1 MMVLLVAL
9 VTGMLVVAESQ
20 VSDTADL
27 SMYDKFITPNL
38 NMKQPSMILSDK
50 PFGSARGHSL
60 LSTKDANSPQ
70 IVDSNTTPI
79 SLYAI
84 GAGLL
89 SLATMLGLRIRRGLQ
104 PATALASSSAQGS
117 QEDMMEMGIG
127 SLLGFDPLD
136 FSKGISDSRGSEA
149 NAKQMREGELNHG
162 RMAMLAASERISPL
176 QLDLANAQE
185 QLLTTRQ
192 YLVSAMSVMTASLS
206 APALAASESMTNDS
220 PLVLIV
226 PINIALIT
234 MVTLVGASAF
244 NFGSIG
250 KKAEAPK
257 KAAPKKGAFGG
268 FGGGGA
274 RSSGPQVAKGGNTES
289 TIQVPQI
296 FTTAFGDPDRI
307 ANRQAR
313 AEAEKAETQAQL
325 IPVPAKFQFAFGRPD
340 VLEERRAER
349 LAKWE
354 WSSEF
359 ISKARPDKG
368 NYGAGDYF
376 DDGLTKLERSQIEA
390 GREAYLSGAAK
401 LRYKRLTGQID
412 TGGY

>member
-1 MMVLLVAL
+1 
-9 VTGMLVVAESQ
+9 
-20 VSDTADL
+20 
-27 SMYDKFITPNL
+27 
-38 NMKQPSMILSDK
+38 MKQPSMILSDK
-50 PFGSARGHSL
+50 PFASAMGHSL

-136 FSKGISDSRGSEA
+136 FSKGISDSRSSEA

-206 APALAASESMTNDS
+206 APAFAASQSMTNES

-250 KKAEAPK
+250 KKADAPK
-257 KAAPKKGAFGG
+257 KAAAPKKGAFGG
-268 FGGGGA
+268 FGGGGGA
-274 RSSGPQVAKGGNTES
+274 RSSC
-289 TIQVPQI
+289 
-296 FTTAFGDPDRI
+296 
-307 ANRQAR
+307 
-313 AEAEKAETQAQL
+313 
-325 IPVPAKFQFAFGRPD
+325 
-340 VLEERRAER
+340 R
-349 LAKWE
+349 L
-354 WSSEF
+354 
-359 ISKARPDKG
+359 
-368 NYGAGDYF
+368 
-376 DDGLTKLERSQIEA
+376 
-390 GREAYLSGAAK
+390 
-401 LRYKRLTGQID
+401 
-412 TGGY
+412 

>member
-20 VSDTADL
+20 VSDTAHL
-27 SMYDKFITPNL
+27 SKYDKFITPNL
-38 NMKQPSMILSDK
+38 KMKQPSMILSDK
-50 PFGSARGHSL
+50 PFDSARGQSL
-60 LSTKDANSPQ
+60 LSTKDVNSPQ
-70 IVDSNTTPI
+70 IVDGNTTPI

-117 QEDMMEMGIG
+117 KEDMMEMGIG

-136 FSKGISDSRGSEA
+136 FSRGISDSRGSEA

-206 APALAASESMTNDS
+206 APAFAATESMTNES

-244 NFGSIG
+244 NFGSLG
-250 KKAEAPK
+250 GNKGAAPK
-257 KAAPKKGAFGG
+257 KAAAPKKGAFGG

-274 RSSGPQVAKGGNTES
+274 RSSGPQVAKGGNTVS

-313 AEAEKAETQAQL
+313 AEAEKAESQAQL
-325 IPVPAKFQFAFGRPD
+325 IPVPARFQFAFGRPE
-340 VLEERRAER
+340 VLQERRAER
-349 LAKWE
+349 LAKWQ
-354 WSSEF
+354 WSGEF

-368 NYGAGDYF
+368 NYGAGDFF
-376 DDGLTKLERSQIEA
+376 DDGLTKLEREQISG
-390 GREAYLSGAAK
+390 GREAYLTGAAK
-401 LRYKRLTGQID
+401 LRYKRLTGQI
-412 TGGY
+412 

>member
-1 MMVLLVAL
+1 
-9 VTGMLVVAESQ
+9 
-20 VSDTADL
+20 
-27 SMYDKFITPNL
+27 
-38 NMKQPSMILSDK
+38 
-50 PFGSARGHSL
+50 
-60 LSTKDANSPQ
+60 
-70 IVDSNTTPI
+70 
-79 SLYAI
+79 
-84 GAGLL
+84 
-89 SLATMLGLRIRRGLQ
+89 
-104 PATALASSSAQGS
+104 
-117 QEDMMEMGIG
+117 
-127 SLLGFDPLD
+127 
-136 FSKGISDSRGSEA
+136 
-149 NAKQMREGELNHG
+149 
-162 RMAMLAASERISPL
+162 
-176 QLDLANAQE
+176 
-185 QLLTTRQ
+185 
-192 YLVSAMSVMTASLS
+192 MTASLS
-206 APALAASESMTNDS
+206 APAFAASESMTTDS

-257 KAAPKKGAFGG
+257 KGAFGFG
-268 FGGGGA
+268 GGGGA

-313 AEAEKAETQAQL
+313 AKAETQAQL

-376 DDGLTKLERSQIEA
+376 DDGLTKLERSQIEQ
-390 GREAYLSGAAK
+390 GREAYLTGAAK

>member
-1 MMVLLVAL
+1 
-9 VTGMLVVAESQ
+9 MLVVAESQ
-20 VSDTADL
+20 VSETADL
-27 SMYDKFITPNL
+27 SKYDKFITPNL

-50 PFGSARGHSL
+50 PFDSASARGQSL
-60 LSTKDANSPQ
+60 LSTKDVNSPQ
-70 IVDSNTTPI
+70 IVDGSTTPI

-136 FSKGISDSRGSEA
+136 FSRGISDSRSSEA

-206 APALAASESMTNDS
+206 APALAASESMTNES

-250 KKAEAPK
+250 KKADAPK
-257 KAAPKKGAFGG
+257 KKGG

-274 RSSGPQVAKGGNTES
+274 RSSGSQVAKGGNTVS

-313 AEAEKAETQAQL
+313 AEAEKAEVQAQL
-325 IPVPAKFQFAFGRPD
+325 IPVPARFQFAFGRPE

-349 LAKWE
+349 LAKWQ
-354 WSSEF
+354 WSGEF

-368 NYGAGDYF
+368 NYGAGDFF
-376 DDGLTKLERSQIEA
+376 DDGLTKLEREQISG
-390 GREAYLSGAAK
+390 GREAYLTGAAK
-401 LRYKRLTGQID
+401 LRYKRLTGQI
-412 TGGY
+412 